1 MVSRVFKPKMHLS
14 PVPCVSSSL
23 LLAVSQKKKSGLILY
38 KPYHAEFAGPG
49 AAINSIEEQPYLGVI
64 AVGAPDLVQV
74 KTYQD
79 RQNAYSRRIQ
89 WIRWLQKIAEHQDP
103 LQRAE
108 KLLTNFEEFFG
119 RDIVAQLPD
128 TILSLLI
135 GVFPQT
141 VSIARSQ
148 HFKSDTSDPAPDSLQ
163 KIHILHPISFQIL
176 DHQPTSSGLADV
188 AKKTAYYQ
196 PCRVI

>member
-1 MVSRVFKPKMHLS
+1 MVSQALKPKMHHGPTLYGSS
-14 PVPCVSSSL
+14 PR
-23 LLAVSQKKKSGLILY
+23 LLAVSQQKKSGLILC

-49 AAINSIEEQPYLGVI
+49 AAVNSLEEQPYLGVI

-128 TILSLLI
+128 VILSLLI

-141 VSIARSQ
+141 ISIARSQ
-148 HFKSDTSDPAPDSLQ
+148 HLKSDESGLSTDLLQ
-163 KIHILHPISFQIL
+163 KIHLLHPTTFQTL
-176 DHQPTSSGLADV
+176 DHQPTSSVLADL
-188 AKKTAYYQ
+188 AQKTAYYQ
-196 PCRVI
+196 SSPLI